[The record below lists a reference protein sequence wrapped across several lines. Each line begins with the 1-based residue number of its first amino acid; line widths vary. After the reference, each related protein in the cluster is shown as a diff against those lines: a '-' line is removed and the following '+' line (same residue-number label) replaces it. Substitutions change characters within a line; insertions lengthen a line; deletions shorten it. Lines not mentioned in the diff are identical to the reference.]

1 MKLTIVKTFVLSYK
15 KLFVLVI
22 DHHEFEEL
30 AGNKRIFH
38 DELKVNMLIH
48 SFEMVSLSNGK
59 SATGITINYQSQN
72 QLDLLES
79 LKVGD
84 HIYVK

>member
-15 KLFVLVI
+15 KLYVLVV
-22 DHHEFEEL
+22 DHHEFEKF

-48 SFEMVSLSNGK
+48 SFEIVNLSNEK
-59 SATGITINYQSQN
+59 SAIGITINYQSQN

-84 HIYVK
+84 HIYVE